1 LSFSGGGG
9 ASVGASVGGGGAS
22 VGGGG
27 ASVGVGPQA
36 TATIATMVTRAN
48 TVHNFLFISYLLV
61 LVFID
66 KFGTIVHFLAKY
78 IFGHHLLS
86 AVEISRENPKR

>member
-1 LSFSGGGG
+1 MSFSGGGG
-9 ASVGASVGGGGAS
+9 ASVGASVGVAGAS

-48 TVHNFLFISYLLV
+48 TAHNFLFISDLLV
-61 LVFID
+61 L
-66 KFGTIVHFLAKY
+66 
-78 IFGHHLLS
+78 LS
-86 AVEISRENPKR
+86 LHR